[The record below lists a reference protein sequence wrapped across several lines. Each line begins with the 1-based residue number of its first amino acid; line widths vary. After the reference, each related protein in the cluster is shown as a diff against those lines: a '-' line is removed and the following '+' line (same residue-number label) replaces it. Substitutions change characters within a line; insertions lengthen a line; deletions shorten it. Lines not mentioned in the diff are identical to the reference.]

1 MVGGGRSGGEGVQRV
16 HGWGQELRRWQYVRY
31 TSFLGRRSEAVAHA
45 DFFVAVH
52 TCARVVGVPWK
63 TLFSMVCENEEKL
76 VELEFNLEKMARKSN
91 LAPYSGKG

>member
-1 MVGGGRSGGEGVQRV
+1 MGGDGVQRV
-16 HGWGQELRRWQYVRY
+16 GGWGQELRRWQYVRY
-31 TSFLGRRSEAVAHA
+31 TSFVGPRIFSEAVAHA

-63 TLFSMVCENEEKL
+63 TLFSVVCENEQKL

-91 LAPYSGKG
+91 LTPYSGEG